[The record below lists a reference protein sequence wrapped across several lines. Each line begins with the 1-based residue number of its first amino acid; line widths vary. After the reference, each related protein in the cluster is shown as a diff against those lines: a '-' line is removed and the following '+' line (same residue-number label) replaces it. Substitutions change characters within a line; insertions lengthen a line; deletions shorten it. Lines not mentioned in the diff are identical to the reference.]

1 MKLRYRLTI
10 GRKIGIGFGILIFL
24 TLINFVLTLDTVN
37 KSTDL
42 NNSINTI
49 YTPSVQLFERLNYM
63 LLRSNK
69 YIENWVARDVEA
81 PSSPVKEPL
90 RKIINVEYPALK
102 KQIREMS
109 KYWPEK
115 DQKRVDTL
123 IIKIDALFHDHYSQV
138 MNGLNSYESYQDPI
152 IKFMWSDYV
161 YAATIPVEIEQ
172 IQKELSAIIEYERN
186 NADKASNQMVD
197 SFDVLQTVVRN
208 SGVLLVIGGILIAF
222 FTIRT
227 IVKPI
232 KELQGVIQLLG
243 KGIFPKENIIKG
255 NDEIGEMSIA
265 LENLINGLKRTTDF
279 SREIGNSNFKAHYD
293 PLSAQDVLG
302 HALLKMRGQLKES
315 EQRLEAKVLERTQE
329 VIKQNKEIQK
339 QRDEIEEK
347 NKSLQVLYQNVTDSI
362 RYAKRI
368 QQSILPPIEVVREAL
383 PESFV
388 LYKPKDIVS
397 GDFYWMDDSMKDIT
411 WIAAVDCTGH
421 GVPGAFMSI
430 IGYNSLNQI
439 IVENKPSVS
448 AAAVLNRLKALVS
461 QSLRQTQDG
470 ESSKDGM
477 DIALCK
483 IDKKK
488 KVIEFAGA
496 FNPLLYIKTSQSNEL
511 LEIKGN
517 KFPIGIYMQEEDEQF
532 TNHQIKIDDGDSFYI
547 FSDGYADQI
556 GGPRNKKFLIKNFRN
571 LLCEIYMESME
582 RQRQIL
588 NETLEEWKG
597 EHDQVDDILVIG
609 FRL

>member
-1 MKLRYRLTI
+1 MRYRLTI
-10 GRKIGIGFGILIFL
+10 GRKIGIGFGILIFF
-24 TLINFVLTLDTVN
+24 TVINFVLTLDTVN

-69 YIENWVARDVEA
+69 YIENWVVRDVEA

-123 IIKIDALFHDHYSQV
+123 LVQIDALFHDHYSQV
-138 MNGLNSYESYQDPI
+138 MNGLNTYESYQDPI
-152 IKFMWSDYV
+152 IKFMWTDFV
-161 YAATIPVEIEQ
+161 YAAVIPVEIER

-186 NADKASNQMVD
+186 NADKASNQMVN

-208 SGVLLVIGGILIAF
+208 SGVLLVVGGILIAF

-232 KELQGVIQLLG
+232 KELQSVIQLLG
-243 KGIFPKENIIKG
+243 KGVFPKENIIKG
-255 NDEIGEMSIA
+255 NDEIGEMSVA
-265 LENLINGLKRTTDF
+265 LENLISGLKRTTDF
-279 SREIGNSNFKAHYD
+279 SREIGNSNFKAHYE

-302 HALLKMRGQLKES
+302 HALLKMRSQLKES

-368 QQSILPPIEVVREAL
+368 QQSILPPIEVVKEAL

-397 GDFYWMDDSMKDIT
+397 GDFYWMDDSMKDIV

-448 AAAVLNRLKALVS
+448 AAAVLDRLKALVS

-470 ESSKDGM
+470 DTSKDGM

-488 KVIEFAGA
+488 KVLEFAGA
-496 FNPLLYIKTSQSNEL
+496 FNPLLYIKTSQSPEL

-517 KFPIGIYMQEEDEQF
+517 KFPIGIYLQDEDHKF
-532 TNHQIKIDDGDSFYI
+532 TNHQIKIDEGDVFYV

-556 GGPRNKKFLIKNFRN
+556 GGPRNKKFMIRNFRN
-571 LLCEIYMESME
+571 LICDIHTQSME
-582 RQRQIL
+582 KQKQIL
-588 NETLEEWKG
+588 SDTLENWKG
-597 EHDQVDDILVIG
+597 EYDQIDDILVIG

>member
-1 MKLRYRLTI
+1 LRYRLTI

-69 YIENWVARDVEA
+69 YIENWVTRDVEA

-138 MNGLNSYESYQDPI
+138 MNGLDSYESYQDPI
-152 IKFMWSDYV
+152 IKFMWTDYV

-511 LEIKGN
+511 LEVKGN

-532 TNHQIKIDDGDSFYI
+532 TNHQIKIDEGDSFYI

-571 LLCEIYMESME
+571 LLCEIHTESME

>member
-1 MKLRYRLTI
+1 MRYRLTI

-69 YIENWVARDVEA
+69 YIENWVTRDVEA

-138 MNGLNSYESYQDPI
+138 MNGLDSYESYQDPI
-152 IKFMWSDYV
+152 IKFMWTDYV

-397 GDFYWMDDSMKDIT
+397 GDFYWIDDSMKDIT

-571 LLCEIYMESME
+571 LLCEIHTESME
-582 RQRQIL
+582 RQRHIL